1 VKEEVESLTM
11 NDFLIIRSGANDID
25 RNDSTNVFKDIV
37 NFIKNIN
44 HTNIILMSIPYRH
57 DIMDYSYVNKLIKS
71 FNNKLFNLA
80 KGFNHVSIIEIVNNR
95 FLFTKHGFNLNEL
108 GKELLS
114 NQIVSHILSILEEDR
129 SKPIIL
135 GWYGKNS

>member
-1 VKEEVESLTM
+1 
-11 NDFLIIRSGANDID
+11 
-25 RNDSTNVFKDIV
+25 
-37 NFIKNIN
+37 
-44 HTNIILMSIPYRH
+44 MSIPYIH

-71 FNNKLFNLA
+71 FNSKLFKVA

-95 FLFTKHGFNLNEL
+95 FLFTKHGFHLNEL

-114 NQIVSHILSILEEDR
+114 NQLVSHILLILEEDR

-135 GWYGKNS
+135 GWYGKNPQVNDSLIVKFAHTHINSQSEKDQIPKRSRKVPITGNDDFLWEI